1 MYKSILVGVDIGHMD
16 LARTL
21 IAKARALCDAGGRL
35 WLVYVLEDI
44 PAYIAAEIPRE
55 TLESRR
61 TDALA
66 DLKALAAEMGG
77 GLEAEVRSG
86 AAAAGILDAAEEH
99 EADLIMLASHRPDLR
114 DYFIGSTASRV
125 VRHAQCSV
133 LIAR

>member
-21 IAKARALCDAGGRL
+21 VAKARALCDTGGRIQ
-35 WLVYVLEDI
+35 LVYVLEDI

-55 TLESRR
+55 TLDTRR
-61 TDALA
+61 HDALA
-66 DLKALAAEMGG
+66 DLKALAVEMGG
-77 GLEAEVRSG
+77 DPAVEVRSG
-86 AAAAGILDAAEEH
+86 AAAAGILDAADEH
-99 EADLIMLASHRPDLR
+99 EADLVMLASHRPDLR

-133 LIAR
+133 LVVR

>member
-21 IAKARALCDAGGRL
+21 VTRARALCEPGGRIF
-35 WLVYVLEDI
+35 LVYVLEDI

-55 TLESRR
+55 TLDTRR
-61 TDALA
+61 NDAHF
-66 DLKALAAEMGG
+66 DLKTLATEMGG
-77 GLEAEVRSG
+77 GFETEVRSG

-99 EADLIMLASHRPDLR
+99 EVELIMLASHRPDLR